1 MIALARSFSGIVPQL
16 LAIVASFFSSTVPF
30 PAPPR
35 MALSG
40 ALLLDRIVPPP
51 IWLPG

>member
-1 MIALARSFSGIVPQL
+1 LARSFSGIVPHAF
-16 LAIVASFFSSTVPF
+16 AIVASFFSSTVPF